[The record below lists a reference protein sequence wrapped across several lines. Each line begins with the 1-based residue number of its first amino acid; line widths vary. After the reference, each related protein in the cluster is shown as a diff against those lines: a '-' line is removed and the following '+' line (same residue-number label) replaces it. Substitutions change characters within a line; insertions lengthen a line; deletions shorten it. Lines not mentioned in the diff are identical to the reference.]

1 MSLSNNQ
8 LKNKFNNQW
17 LTPSKWILAGEHTVL
32 RGGEALVF
40 PLFAKSMRWSFQA
53 TNESFK
59 ITYSGETASEIEMIF
74 GFVLEKACEIAGIER
89 KSLKGNL
96 QIDSQILLG
105 MGLGASASLAVGIA
119 HLFNSNLNLNLNEI
133 DFAQKIENY
142 FHGESSGVDV
152 AVVFHQKP
160 LVFKRNFPCLIM
172 EKYNLPL
179 LTLSHCGRRGP
190 TKDCVEK
197 VKELFITNKSKAETI
212 DRRMSESV
220 ETFKK
225 LIQDGDRKIWIDTL
239 EKAHSCFEDWDLV
252 PTEAQNH
259 IALLKSQGAKA
270 CKMTGSGG
278 GGYILSLWDQRSDF
292 ERINSIIPLD
302 QKLG

>member
-1 MSLSNNQ
+1 M
-8 LKNKFNNQW
+8 NQW
-17 LTPSKWILAGEHTVL
+17 TTPSKWILAGEHAVL

-40 PLFAKSMRWSFQA
+40 PLFSKSMFWNYQPTSDIL
-53 TNESFK
+53 K
-59 ITYSGETASEIEMIF
+59 INYTGETGSEIEMIF
-74 GFVLEKACEIAGIER
+74 GFVLEKACEILGVDR
-89 KSLKGNL
+89 KSLKGHL
-96 QIDSQILLG
+96 QINSGILLG

-119 HLFNSNLNLNLNEI
+119 YLFKTALNMNFNEVE
-133 DFAQKIENY
+133 FAQKIENY

-160 LVFKRNFPCLIM
+160 LIFKRNSSPQII

-197 VKELFITNKSKAETI
+197 VKDLFVKNPIRAEEIDQRMKDSVKTFEELLSDGSREQWMATI
-212 DRRMSESV
+212 
-220 ETFKK
+220 
-225 LIQDGDRKIWIDTL
+225 

-252 PTEAQNH
+252 PTEAQQH
-259 IALLKSQGAKA
+259 IQWLRSQGAKA

-278 GGYILSLWDQRSDF
+278 GGYILSLWDQRTDF
-292 ERINSIIPLD
+292 ANLKSMIPLD
-302 QKLG
+302 QQPV

>member
-1 MSLSNNQ
+1 MNQ
-8 LKNKFNNQW
+8 LTQW
-17 LTPSKWILAGEHTVL
+17 VTPSKWILAGEHAVL

-40 PLFAKSMRWSFQA
+40 PLFAKSMQWNFQSS
-53 TNESFK
+53 NDSLK
-59 ITYSGETASEIEMIF
+59 IKYSGETSNEIEMVF
-74 GFVLEKACEIAGIER
+74 GFVLEKACEVAGIDR
-89 KSLKGNL
+89 KSLKGIL

-119 HLFNSNLNLNLNEI
+119 RLFNSSLKLNLNEI

-160 LVFKRNFPCLIM
+160 LIYKRNNPTQLI
-172 EKYNLPL
+172 EKYSLPI

-197 VKELFITNKSKAETI
+197 VKDLFVTDKSRAEAI
-212 DRRMSESV
+212 DQRMNESV

-225 LIQDGDRKIWIDTL
+225 LIQDGDRKLWVTTL

-252 PTEAQNH
+252 PSEAQNH
-259 IALLKSQGAKA
+259 IALLKSHGAGA

-278 GGYILSLWDQRSDF
+278 GGYILSLWDQRCNF
-292 ERINSIIPLD
+292 ERMNSIIPLD

>member
-1 MSLSNNQ
+1 MNRLGNH
-8 LKNKFNNQW
+8 W

-40 PLFAKSMRWSFQA
+40 PLFAKSMRWEIQQTSG
-53 TNESFK
+53 ESLK
-59 ITYSGETASEIEMIF
+59 INFTGETASEIEMIF

-89 KSLKGNL
+89 KTLKGNL
-96 QIDSQILLG
+96 HIDSQILLG

-119 HLFNSNLNLNLNEI
+119 RLFNYTLNLNLHEI
-133 DFAQKIENY
+133 EFAQKIENY

-152 AVVFHQKP
+152 AVVYHQKP
-160 LVFKRNFPCLIM
+160 LIFKRDCSAQLI

-197 VKELFITNKSKAETI
+197 VKDLFVTDLTRAEAI
-212 DRRMSESV
+212 DRRMNESV
-220 ETFKK
+220 EAFKK
-225 LIQDGDRKIWIDTL
+225 LIVDGERKEWIAIL

-252 PTEAQNH
+252 PVEAQNH
-259 IALLKSQGAKA
+259 IAHLKSQGAKA

-278 GGYILSLWDQRSDF
+278 GGYILSLWDRRSDF
-292 ERINSIIPLD
+292 EGISSIIPLD